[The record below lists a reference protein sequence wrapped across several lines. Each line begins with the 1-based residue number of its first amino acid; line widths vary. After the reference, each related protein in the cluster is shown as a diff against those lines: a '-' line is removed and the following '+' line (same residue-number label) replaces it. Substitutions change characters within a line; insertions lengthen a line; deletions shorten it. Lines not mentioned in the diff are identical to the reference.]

1 MAGTQKD
8 AGTVKN
14 PVPENRQDPI
24 LLEMKKVKK
33 YFPIT
38 AGIFRKTVGYIRAV
52 DDVNLYVKRGE
63 TLGLVGESGCGKT
76 TLGKCVV
83 RLQVP
88 SGGELRYHSGGVSRD
103 LLSLSKEE
111 SFNARKKIQM
121 VFQDPYSSLNP
132 VKNIFTAFDEP
143 LRIHGWK
150 NAAERK
156 ERIVRSLEQVNLRA
170 DYMYRYPHEFSGGQR
185 QRICIARS
193 LCVDPELVV
202 CDEPVS
208 ALDVSI
214 QAQVLN
220 LMKEL
225 QATLG
230 LTYIFIAHDLSV
242 VEYMSDRIAVMYLG
256 KIMELAPSASLY
268 YRPAHP
274 YTEALLSAIPIPKL
288 GNKGER
294 IVLEGDV
301 PSPADPPGGCFF
313 HTRCRKCGA
322 RCKAEAPELRPLGDD
337 PEHLTACHEAG

>member
-1 MAGTQKD
+1 MTE
-8 AGTVKN
+8 KN
-14 PVPENRQDPI
+14 IIEEKI
-24 LLEMKKVKK
+24 LLEMKGIKK

-38 AGIFRKTVGYIRAV
+38 SGIFRKVIGQIRAV
-52 DDVNLYVKRGE
+52 DKVNLFVRRGE

-83 RLQVP
+83 RLQYP
-88 SGGELRYHSGGVSRD
+88 GEGELRYNFGKSDEDDFRD
-103 LLSLSKEE
+103 LLSLDREE
-111 SFNARKKIQM
+111 SFRARRKIQM

-143 LRIHGWK
+143 LRLHGWT
-150 NAAERK
+150 NGAERK
-156 ERIVRSLEQVNLRA
+156 EKIAHSLEQVNLLA

-193 LCVDPELVV
+193 LCVEPELVV

-225 QATLG
+225 QRSLH
-230 LTYIFIAHDLSV
+230 LTYIFVAHDLSV

-256 KIMELAPSASLY
+256 SIVELASADALY
-268 YRPAHP
+268 SQPRHP
-274 YTEALLSAIPIPKL
+274 YTAALLSAIPIPRL
-288 GNKGER
+288 GDKRER
-294 IVLEGDV
+294 IILEGDV
-301 PSPADPPGGCFF
+301 PSPADPPSGCRF
-313 HTRCRKCGA
+313 HTRCRKC
-322 RCKAEAPELRPLGDD
+322 REHCKTEVPELKPLADKPD
-337 PEHLTACHEAG
+337 HLVACFEAGL

>member
-1 MAGTQKD
+1 MNSECSAVQS
-8 AGTVKN
+8 
-14 PVPENRQDPI
+14 QI
-24 LLEMKKVKK
+24 LLEMKNIKK

-38 AGIFRKTVGYIRAV
+38 KGIFKKQTGYIKAV
-52 DDVNLYVKRGE
+52 DKVNLFVRRGE

-76 TLGKCVV
+76 TLGKCAV
-83 RLQVP
+83 RLQYP
-88 SGGELRYHSGGVSRD
+88 SAGELRYNFGKPGEDDYRD

-111 SFNARKKIQM
+111 SFRARKKIQM

-143 LRIHGWK
+143 LRLHGWTR
-150 NAAERK
+150 AAERK
-156 ERIVRSLEQVNLRA
+156 ERIAHSLSQVNLRP

-193 LCVDPELVV
+193 LCVGPELMV

-208 ALDVSI
+208 SLDVSI

-225 QATLG
+225 QASLS

-256 KIMELAPSASLY
+256 GIVELAPAKELY
-268 YRPAHP
+268 NNPRHP
-274 YTEALLSAIPIPKL
+274 YTEALLSAVPIPKL
-288 GNKGER
+288 GEKPKR
-294 IVLEGDV
+294 IILEGDV
-301 PSPADPPGGCFF
+301 PSPADPPSGCRF
-313 HTRCRKCGA
+313 HTRCRKRRPQCQI
-322 RCKAEAPELRPLGDD
+322 EIPELKPIKNAPD
-337 PEHLTACHEAG
+337 HWAACFEAEGTE

>member
-1 MAGTQKD
+1 MTEK
-8 AGTVKN
+8 K
-14 PVPENRQDPI
+14 I
-24 LLEMKKVKK
+24 LLEMKDIKK

-38 AGIFRKTVGYIRAV
+38 AGILRKVIGQIRAV
-52 DDVNLYVKRGE
+52 DNVNLYVRRGE

-83 RLQVP
+83 RLQYP
-88 SGGELRYHSGGVSRD
+88 TAGELRYNFGKSDEDDFRD
-103 LLSLSKEE
+103 LLSLGREE
-111 SFNARKKIQM
+111 SFHARRKIQM

-143 LRIHGWK
+143 LRLHGWK
-150 NAAERK
+150 NGVERK
-156 ERIVRSLEQVNLRA
+156 EKIAHSLEQVNLKA
-170 DYMYRYPHEFSGGQR
+170 DYMFRYPHEFSGGQR

-193 LCVDPELVV
+193 LCVEPELVV

-225 QATLG
+225 QRNLH

-256 KIMELAPSASLY
+256 NIVELAPADALY
-268 YRPAHP
+268 SQPRHP
-274 YTEALLSAIPIPKL
+274 YTAALLSAIPIPRL
-288 GNKGER
+288 GDKRER
-294 IVLEGDV
+294 IILEGDV
-301 PSPADPPGGCFF
+301 PSPADPPSGCRF
-313 HTRCRKCGA
+313 HTRCRNCRE
-322 RCKAEAPELRPLGDD
+322 RCKTEIPELKPLDGKPD
-337 PEHLTACHEAG
+337 HLVACFEAGL